1 MRLFIKGI
9 RRGENHDT
17 FTWTSAV
24 EGAWTWG
31 AEGQADRF
39 LRWTLGWGAITVKSP
54 IQFGK
59 IGLCTDFRVEPRP
72 QGGFAVSCEHPF
84 C

>member
-1 MRLFIKGI
+1 MRLFIKEI
-9 RRGENHDT
+9 AREANHNT
-17 FTWTSAV
+17 FTWTSAI
-24 EGAWTWG
+24 EGAWNWD

-39 LRWTLGWGAITVKSP
+39 LRWTLGWGGIAAKSP
-54 IQFGK
+54 TEFGK

-72 QGGFAVSCEHPF
+72 QGGFAVSCEYPL